1 MSLTGKL
8 GEYLNDLPP
17 RTVGLSA
24 LPISRYERIFKLHTA
39 APELPIPNDKQF
51 YFYNILN
58 KLEFPTNIESS
69 LLSSY
74 NVKSREAFTA
84 ISYKLYNTIDN
95 WWIIWYLNKDQLHRK
110 FYAEGGQELTYL
122 LPAGRDIIYQQ
133 ITQYTTVGNRHY

>member
-8 GEYLNDLPP
+8 GEYLNDLLPG
-17 RTVGLSA
+17 TAGLSA
-24 LPISRYERIFKLHTA
+24 LPMARYERVFKLHTA
-39 APELPIPNDKQF
+39 APSLPISNDKQF

-58 KLEFPTNIESS
+58 KLEFPTNIESA

-74 NVKSREAFTA
+74 NVKSREPFTT
-84 ISYKLYNTIDN
+84 ISYKLYGDIES

-110 FYAEGGQELTYL
+110 FYADGGLELKYL

-133 ITQYTTVGNRHY
+133 ISRYTSVGNRHF